1 MNDRK
6 AVEVRL
12 WDKVVGYVALS
23 QSGVPQFSYDD
34 DFKSESLEISPL
46 EISTKTTIVFNQSS
60 NANTF
65 AGLPGVI
72 ADCLP
77 DRFGMRVIRDFYKNK
92 YKLEEHE
99 INVIKKILYISN
111 RAIGAL
117 EFYPSIS
124 DQDDKPEEQFL
135 EIQRLRDEAKKTL
148 EGKADLVTAKIMRV
162 GGSAG
167 GAQAKALIDYNPT
180 TEQMKNGFVEATP
193 GFIPSIIK
201 FDGVRDG
208 DEEGCYGRLEYT
220 YYELARK
227 CGIEVPKTYLLEE
240 ETRAHFIVERFD
252 RNEKK
257 EKNFHYASLC
267 GLLTKD
273 YMQKH
278 SCSYEEYFQLTLYLT
293 ENASQVVSAFKRA
306 VFNIIFRNQDDHTK
320 IFGFLM
326 NKKGGWKLAPAF
338 DLNYVFDGGNTKTH
352 QMKLNGKDENFEYSD
367 FLTSGTEVGIKKSQ
381 IKKILND
388 TLYIANEFKALAFKN
403 GLEEDFVNGVYGRF
417 RLDIDVS

>member
-1 MNDRK
+1 MKDIK

-12 WDKVVGYVALS
+12 WNKVVGYIALS
-23 QSGVPQFSYDD
+23 QSGIPQFEYEDE
-34 DFKSESLEISPL
+34 FKSQNLEISPL
-46 EISTKTTIVFNQSS
+46 EISTETTVIFTQSS

-92 YKLEEHE
+92 YRLEEHE
-99 INVIKKILYISN
+99 INVIRKLLYISN

-117 EFYPSIS
+117 EFLPSIG
-124 DQDDKPEEQFL
+124 DQNDKPEDQFL
-135 EIQRLRDEAKKTL
+135 EIQSLRDEAKKTL
-148 EGKADLVTAKIMRV
+148 EGKADVVTAKIMKV

-180 TEQMKNGFVEATP
+180 TEQIKSGFAAATP
-193 GFIPSIIK
+193 GFIPAMIK

-208 DEEGCYGRLEYT
+208 DEEGRYGRLEYT
-220 YYELARK
+220 YCEMARK
-227 CGIEVPKTYLLEE
+227 CGLEVPKTYLLEE
-240 ETRAHFIVERFD
+240 EARAHFIIERFD
-252 RNEKK
+252 RNEEK
-257 EKNFHYASLC
+257 EKNYHYASLC

-278 SCSYEEYFQLTLYLT
+278 SCSYEEYFQLTSYLT
-293 ENASQVVSAFKRA
+293 KNASQVVSAFKQA

-320 IFGFLM
+320 NFGFLM
-326 NKKGGWKLAPAF
+326 DRDGDWKLAPAF
-338 DLNYVFDGGNTKTH
+338 DLNYVFDGGNAKTH
-352 QMKLNGKDENFEYSD
+352 QMKLNSKDDNFEYTD
-367 FLTSGTEVGIKKSQ
+367 FLASGKEVGIKESQ
-381 IKKILND
+381 IKKIIND
-388 TLYIANEFKALAFKN
+388 TLSVANEFKDLAITN

-417 RLDIDVS
+417 RLDIGK